1 MRSSSQGKPRVNMIL
16 GWGRTDRTHGP
27 GTGGGSGHLLVVV
40 ILKDPSGCLGQGV
53 GKESAVPAEAEWLGI

>member
-1 MRSSSQGKPRVNMIL
+1 MIL